1 MPPVQRRRARGA
13 SGQPLGALPGA
24 SIDDSIGHLIARLA
38 ATNIELWHEEDK
50 ARVEDDRQV
59 AAAKR
64 NVDRL
69 NQQRNDLIERI
80 DESFREI
87 VRSAAQS
94 GAGRPGRG

>member
-1 MPPVQRRRARGA
+1 M
-13 SGQPLGALPGA
+13 
-24 SIDDSIGHLIARLA
+24 DDSIGDLIARLA

-50 ARVEDDRQV
+50 ARVDDDRQV

-80 DESFREI
+80 DESFREM
-87 VRSAAQS
+87 VRSASPAE
-94 GAGRPGRG
+94 AGRGRG